1 MNIKQYCS
9 LLLLCMRTLILVFS
23 LNFTSCLLISCL
35 QALCEHKWQS
45 SPTSEVPRFHLS
57 SERKFEIVQM
67 CELFLGR
74 WAKYACI
81 GQLTISAFIGLLNF
95 SAVVASTVSVNLPL
109 NFAGMRQCN
118 GIDFH
123 LNNIPSDLSCRN
135 AYRFCLFLFAC
146 IVVPLTLLGVKQQV
160 AFQIFTSILRFVIV
174 GALLVFI
181 VVNLISAGE
190 ICTCDQPWSQTN
202 NTTTFLIEED
212 CNVTG
217 TLTNMLFHFRFE
229 AWASSLPLLVVCF
242 SFHPTLPVLSHS
254 IRQKKHLGTLLGVA
268 CISFTLLYL
277 LIGVIVPLWWKT
289 CINENCALNWVN

>member
-1 MNIKQYCS
+1 M
-9 LLLLCMRTLILVFS
+9 
-23 LNFTSCLLISCL
+23 
-35 QALCEHKWQS
+35 
-45 SPTSEVPRFHLS
+45 S
-57 SERKFEIVQM
+57 SERKFEIAQM
-67 CELFLGR
+67 CEMFLGR

-81 GQLTISAFIGLLNF
+81 VQLTISAFIGLLNF
-95 SAVVASTVSVNLPL
+95 SGVVASTISVNLPL
-109 NFAGMRQCN
+109 NFAGMSQCE

-123 LNNIPSDLSCRN
+123 LHDLPSDLSCRN
-135 AYRFCLFLFAC
+135 AYRFCLFLFVY

-160 AFQIFTSILRFVIV
+160 AFQFFTSILRFVIV

-181 VVNLISAGE
+181 IVNLISVGE

-217 TLTNMLFHFRFE
+217 TITNMLFHFRFE

-254 IRQKKHLGTLLGVA
+254 IYKTKETFGYTNMCGLH
-268 CISFTLLYL
+268 ILYFNL
-277 LIGVIVPLWWKT
+277 PV
-289 CINENCALNWVN
+289 NWSDCSSMVEDLHQ